1 MKDSSSD
8 SPCLLLSEECY
19 LALRGYTAVPTETVN
34 GGMSSNRTGEFREA
48 AEEHLPVSA
57 VSTESGIAS
66 EILGEVIV
74 AELDTDRL
82 QLDRYMD
89 FVEKYAELVGVGDDL
104 RYVSL
109 GVDFRATLER
119 KSQNDSDDRYRVI
132 PLLEVD
138 LPQTSRDGLE
148 RTLEK
153 WEEDLSWLVGYT
165 LLPQQKAVLQHVG
178 GSNDFV
184 NTQAL
189 ELREKLE
196 ESSIPLDRATVTCNI
211 VAGK

>member
-1 MKDSSSD
+1 
-8 SPCLLLSEECY
+8 
-19 LALRGYTAVPTETVN
+19 VPTETIN
-34 GGMSSNRTGEFREA
+34 GGMSPDRTEQFRKA
-48 AEEHLPVSA
+48 ADEHLPVSA

-66 EILGEVIV
+66 DILGEVIV

-89 FVEKYAELVGVGDDL
+89 FVEKYADVVGVGDDL
-104 RYVSL
+104 RYVSV
-109 GVDFRATLER
+109 GVDFRAALER
-119 KSQNDSDDRYRVI
+119 SQSYSDDRYRVI

-138 LPQTSRDGLE
+138 LSQTSRDGLE

-165 LLPQQKAVLQHVG
+165 LLPRQTAVLQHLG
-178 GSNDFV
+178 GPNDFV
-184 NTQAL
+184 NTQAI

-196 ESSIPLDRATVTCNI
+196 ESSVPLDRATVTCNI
-211 VAGK
+211 VDRK